1 MSEGSEHA
9 AILIAASYQAL
20 NRAIQDDPR
29 TLVTDCTVVILFAGF
44 YVEATLNH
52 IFDST
57 GKKINEFPLNQGTSR
72 GKPHPGMKDK
82 LTWFYNEFVEEN
94 RATNWREISDKGI
107 TDKAIDRFPD
117 FSELHGFRNDI
128 CHGRINELAKSLE
141 SAQSLRQKAKDMV
154 RCFYEITLEKGYEV
168 PRLITY
174 SNAINSLTMGRLGNI
189 PPSIHSA
196 S

>member
-52 IFDST
+52 IFDSA
-57 GKKINEFPLNQGTSR
+57 GKNIHEFPRSPSDSN
-72 GKPHPGMKDK
+72 GKMQPGMKDK
-82 LTWFYNEFVEEN
+82 LTWFYNEFIEEN
-94 RATNWREISDKGI
+94 RATNWQEIRNNRI
-107 TDKAIDRFPD
+107 AEKALGLFPG
-117 FSELHGFRNDI
+117 FGELHDFRNAI

-141 SAQSLRQKAKDMV
+141 SAQTLRQKAKDMV
-154 RCFYEITLEKGYEV
+154 DRFYTITREKGYEV
-168 PRLITY
+168 PRSTTY
-174 SNAINSLTMGRLGNI
+174 NNAINSLTMGHLGDI